1 MKGSTKIMK
10 LEQSANS
17 LLFSTTNIPD
27 AFFTEYFSQASGT
40 AIKVYLYLFF
50 LSKYGKEI
58 KINDLSKKLD
68 IPLKDIQDS
77 IKYWESLGLLIRKNS
92 GYEFANMQEIE
103 LFKLY
108 NPKVSQSPE
117 QIKETAKN
125 QYRAKAISAINNE
138 FFQGVMSPSW
148 YGDIDLWFSKY
159 GFDEEVMVALFRY
172 CFNRSALHRNYI
184 QAVAEA
190 WSQNNIKTYTDLDKY
205 YEQQEALSKVKKSI
219 AKKLGLNR
227 QLSQYEEAYIE
238 KWMNDFGYNMPIIE
252 IALKKTTSKANPN
265 FDYINKILEDWN
277 DRNLRTPEAVN
288 KFLLDAKQK
297 NKDIKTIEKKAG
309 YNNYS
314 QRSYSNLSDLYANN
328 PDNL

>member
-1 MKGSTKIMK
+1 MK
-10 LEQSANS
+10 LEQSSNS

-40 AIKVYLYLFF
+40 AIKVFLYLYF

-103 LFKLY
+103 LHKLY

-159 GFDEEVMVALFRY
+159 GFEEVMVALFRY

-190 WSQNNIKTYTDLDKY
+190 WSQNNIKTYSDLDKY
-205 YEQQEALSKVKKSI
+205 YEQQEALAKIKKSI
-219 AKKLGLNR
+219 AKKLGISR

-238 KWMNDFGYNMPIIE
+238 KWTNDFSFTMPVIE
-252 IALKKTTSKANPN
+252 IALKKTTSKSNPN
-265 FDYINKILEDWN
+265 FDYINKILEDWH
-277 DRNLRTPEAVN
+277 DRNLKTPEAVN
-288 KFLLDAKQK
+288 KFLSDMKQK
-297 NKDIKTIEKKAG
+297 TKDIKTIEKQAG

-314 QRSYSNLSDLYANN
+314 QRAYTNLSELYANN

>member
-1 MKGSTKIMK
+1 
-10 LEQSANS
+10 
-17 LLFSTTNIPD
+17 
-27 AFFTEYFSQASGT
+27 
-40 AIKVYLYLFF
+40 
-50 LSKYGKEI
+50 
-58 KINDLSKKLD
+58 
-68 IPLKDIQDS
+68 
-77 IKYWESLGLLIRKNS
+77 
-92 GYEFANMQEIE
+92 MQEIE

-288 KFLLDAKQK
+288 KFLLDTKQK
-297 NKDIKTIEKKAG
+297 NKDIKTIEKKTG